1 MTRGAKPY
9 LVPEPGAISL
19 GAWQVMTDGDWVGLG
34 DQVDGW
40 DTGTDLRIRREIR
53 VDWARVRAEAGLDA
67 VAQLAA
73 TVSWTSSTTTM
84 RGLAGSVPV
93 PASGLLLFDGV
104 LPGDRVA
111 GVLDLRTTVAI
122 AVDAPAGAGVAQT
135 AGAVLH
141 EERWRLALEGTGSMF
156 PVSVI
161 DFTHTAYDV
170 DASWHLETSVDLDAP
185 FMGRFLLSL
194 NARDT
199 ELVEAVSARSRT
211 PRQDALV
218 DDLHHGVAQLLLRLA
233 EDVNVEDPLD
243 DREFAADTVGD
254 ILSRTLAVGDSA
266 SPTILLDPAE
276 VSARRSRLEGS
287 TRRTGHG
294 RAFQ

>member
-1 MTRGAKPY
+1 VTRGAKPY

-19 GAWQVMTDGDWVGLG
+19 GGWQMLNDDDWVDLG

-40 DTGTDLRIRREIR
+40 DTGTDLRIRREVR
-53 VDWARVRAEAGLDA
+53 VDWARVREEAGLDA
-67 VAQLAA
+67 GAQLRA
-73 TVSWTSSTTTM
+73 TVSWASSTTTM
-84 RGLAGSVPV
+84 RGIAGSVPV
-93 PASGLLLFDGV
+93 PTSGLMLFDGV

-111 GVLDLRTTVAI
+111 GVLDLRTTVCVA
-122 AVDAPAGAGVAQT
+122 ADAPSSPGVAQT
-135 AGAVLH
+135 AGAILH

-161 DFTHTAYDV
+161 DFARTVYDP

-194 NARDT
+194 NSRDT

-211 PRQDALV
+211 PRQESLV
-218 DDLHHGVAQLLLRLA
+218 EELHHGVAQLLLRLA

-254 ILSRTLAVGDSA
+254 ILSRTLSAVDTAPPTSA
-266 SPTILLDPAE
+266 LDPAD

-294 RAFQ
+294 RAFK